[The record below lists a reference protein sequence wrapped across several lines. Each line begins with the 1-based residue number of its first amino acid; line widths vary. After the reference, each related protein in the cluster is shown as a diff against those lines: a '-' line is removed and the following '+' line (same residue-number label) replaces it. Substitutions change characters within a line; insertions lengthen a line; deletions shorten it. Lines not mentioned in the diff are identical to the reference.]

1 MNNRQRSATGLVAAV
16 TATSLV
22 LAIAPSASADALDRR
37 HQKSAASIERVT
49 GTQDLAASSTARGLA
64 ARSLTSTD
72 AGTVTVRVPE
82 DTAGRVQ
89 TTAPDGSTFG
99 LALPQDKSTRDKSVQ
114 GVRAGAGTIVYADA
128 ADSTDLAVQP
138 TAEGGVRTLVSL
150 KDEDAPTEQRFG
162 LRIPAGAHLAANDS
176 GGYDIFQDSGQG
188 FTTLKGTISA
198 PWAKDADGKDIATS
212 YKLEGDTLVQS
223 IHTNDAT
230 AYPVVADPHY
240 TWGIVS
246 GTVYFNK
253 SETRKIALGGGLA
266 ATIIASIP
274 AGFTTAAGIT
284 VAAIT
289 TMANIAQSHK
299 KCLKIKSYGKPG
311 EYSGKQGDGYCR

>member
-1 MNNRQRSATGLVAAV
+1 MNHRQCQRTATGLVATV
-16 TATSLV
+16 TAASLV
-22 LAIAPSASADALDRR
+22 LAIAPSASADTDVRDQR
-37 HQKSAASIERVT
+37 SQKVAEGVERIT
-49 GTQDLAASSTARGLA
+49 GTQDLAPSSKAPGA
-64 ARSLTSTD
+64 AAKSVTRTESGS
-72 AGTVTVRVPE
+72 VTVQAPE
-82 DTAGRVQ
+82 DATGSVK
-89 TTAPDGSTFG
+89 TTAPDGTAFG
-99 LALPQDKSTRDKSVQ
+99 LRLPRAKSVE
-114 GVRAGAGTIVYADA
+114 GVKAGSGTVVYPGA

-138 TAEGGVRTLVSL
+138 TTDGGARTLVTL
-150 KDEDAPTEQRFG
+150 KDKNAPTEQRFD
-162 LRIPAGAHLAANDS
+162 LQLPTGAHLATNDS
-176 GGYDIFQDSGQG
+176 GGYDIFQDNGKG
-188 FTTLKGTISA
+188 YTTLKGAISA
-198 PWAKDADGKDIATS
+198 PWAKDAHGKDVATS
-212 YKLEGDTLVQS
+212 YKLEGGTLVQS
-223 IHTNDAT
+223 IDTNSTT
-230 AYPVVADPHY
+230 AFPVVADPHY
-240 TWGIVS
+240 TWGIIS

>member
-1 MNNRQRSATGLVAAV
+1 MNYRQRTATGLVAAA

-22 LAIAPSASADALDRR
+22 IAIAPTASADTRDQ
-37 HQKSAASIERVT
+37 HSQQVAAGVERIT
-49 GTQDLAASSTARGLA
+49 GTQDLAVSSA
-64 ARSLTSTD
+64 APGVAAQSVTRTED
-72 AGTVTVRVPE
+72 GPVTVQAPE
-82 DTAGRVQ
+82 DATGNVK
-89 TTAPDGSTFG
+89 TTAPDGTAVGLG
-99 LALPQDKSTRDKSVQ
+99 LARTKSVE
-114 GVRAGAGTIVYADA
+114 GVKAGAGTIVYPNA

-138 TAEGGVRTLVSL
+138 TTAGGVRTLVTL
-150 KDEDAPTEQRFG
+150 KDENAPTEQRFD
-162 LRIPAGAHLAANDS
+162 LQMPTGAHLAANDS
-176 GGYDIFQDSGQG
+176 GGYDIFQDSGKG
-188 FTTLKGTISA
+188 STALKGTISA
-198 PWAKDADGKDIATS
+198 PWAKDANGKAVATS
-212 YKLEGDTLVQS
+212 YKLEGGTLVQS
-223 IHTNDAT
+223 IDTNGAT
-230 AYPVVADPHY
+230 AFPVVADPHY

>member
-1 MNNRQRSATGLVAAV
+1 M
-16 TATSLV
+16 
-22 LAIAPSASADALDRR
+22 
-37 HQKSAASIERVT
+37 
-49 GTQDLAASSTARGLA
+49 A

-72 AGTVTVRVPE
+72 AGTVTVHVPE

-114 GVRAGAGTIVYADA
+114 GVRAGAGTIVYA

-150 KDEDAPTEQRFG
+150 KDEDATTEQRFG

-198 PWAKDADGKDIATS
+198 PWATDTDGKD
-212 YKLEGDTLVQS
+212 V
-223 IHTNDAT
+223 
-230 AYPVVADPHY
+230 
-240 TWGIVS
+240 
-246 GTVYFNK
+246 
-253 SETRKIALGGGLA
+253 

>member
-1 MNNRQRSATGLVAAV
+1 MNNRQRTATGMVAAV

-22 LAIAPSASADALDRR
+22 IAIAPTASADTQDQRN
-37 HQKSAASIERVT
+37 QKAAAGVERVT
-49 GTQDLAASSTARGLA
+49 GTQDLAASSA
-64 ARSLTSTD
+64 APGVAAQSVTKTKS
-72 AGTVTVRVPE
+72 GTVTVQAPQDATGNVK
-82 DTAGRVQ
+82 
-89 TTAPDGSTFG
+89 TTAPDGTAFG
-99 LALPQDKSTRDKSVQ
+99 LGLPQTKSVK
-114 GVRAGAGTIVYADA
+114 GVKAGSGTIVYPNA

-138 TAEGGVRTLVSL
+138 TTDGGARTLVTL
-150 KDEDAPTEQRFG
+150 KDKNAPTEQRFDLQMPTG
-162 LRIPAGAHLAANDS
+162 THLAANDS
-176 GGYDIFQDSGQG
+176 GGYDIFQDSGKG
-188 FTTLKGTISA
+188 STALKGTISA
-198 PWAKDADGKDIATS
+198 PWAKDANGKDVPTS
-212 YKLEGDTLVQS
+212 YKLEGGTLVQRINTS
-223 IHTNDAT
+223 NNT
-230 AYPVVADPHY
+230 AFPVVADPHY

>member
-1 MNNRQRSATGLVAAV
+1 MNHRQRTATGLVAAV

-22 LAIAPSASADALDRR
+22 LAIAPSASADVRDQRS
-37 HQKSAASIERVT
+37 QKAAAGIERIT
-49 GTQDLAASSTARGLA
+49 GTQDLAPSSA
-64 ARSLTSTD
+64 APGAAAQSVTQTES
-72 AGTVTVRVPE
+72 GTVTVRAPE
-82 DTAGRVQ
+82 DATGNVKA
-89 TTAPDGSTFG
+89 TAPDGTAFG
-99 LALPQDKSTRDKSVQ
+99 LGLPQAKSVE
-114 GVRAGAGTIVYADA
+114 GVKAGSGTIVYPDA

-138 TAEGGVRTLVSL
+138 TKDGGARTLVTL
-150 KDEDAPTEQRFG
+150 KDKDAPTEQRFD
-162 LRIPAGAHLAANDS
+162 LQIPAGAHLAANDS
-176 GGYDIFQDSGQG
+176 GGYDIFQDTGKG

-198 PWAKDADGKDIATS
+198 PWAKDANGKGVATS
-212 YKLEGDTLVQS
+212 YKLEGSTLVQS
-223 IHTNDAT
+223 IDTNST
-230 AYPVVADPHY
+230 TTFPVVADPHY